1 MLVAFDRQLAW
12 CGPYLLA
19 SMPPDAIPPAD
30 GSTTS
35 CRAAEAKS
43 VNVNNTTSAVTSLA
57 SLTDEV
63 LLEILYCVSPLEILH
78 RVCRVSKR
86 LAAITTSRDADLRYW
101 RYHPQLPRSLRERL
115 RDEDADTRTSKKKA
129 PESGRHHGDDGTSTE
144 SGPRPLNLD
153 RRQLQMLVC
162 LCTPGADGFV
172 PKRLRQVDLLPSQ
185 EVARST
191 SVEIYGGLMLR
202 RRCCLASSEDHE
214 HEDVKRVL
222 RHGRRTKN
230 RDDEVLRRMRARA
243 GGHIEEDSDENGAA
257 GEGDTTDD
265 AEEDEEEQ
273 IRQGRAVPKA
283 SENMEPNPS
292 YDALWDYISREEPD
306 LGPPQMNGH
315 IDLAFF
321 MRVMR
326 QEGTYWSSQQSESCS
341 TDENLLFATR
351 GCEHSLISCV
361 AIKPFR
367 ELRLDEGHVAYTWP
381 KVLVSVYSIPVVE
394 DEYDD
399 EEDEDDGSKEGGRE
413 TSVWSNVME
422 PPPSA
427 LERQRGEASGC
438 PSNSSM
444 IPTILAGHHPVYTSA
459 PRECDATNTGWQ
471 HFRLPP
477 GVVGNVVVFTL
488 RGKYNRQF
496 EESGYYACVDRVEC
510 RGVPLWSS
518 VA

>member
-1 MLVAFDRQLAW
+1 
-12 CGPYLLA
+12 
-19 SMPPDAIPPAD
+19 MPPDAIPPAD
-30 GSTTS
+30 GSPG
-35 CRAAEAKS
+35 CRAAAEAKS
-43 VNVNNTTSAVTSLA
+43 VDVNSTTSAVTSLEA

-63 LLEILYCVSPLEILH
+63 LLEVLYCISPLEILH

-86 LAAITTSRDADLRYW
+86 MAAITTSRDAPDLRYW

-115 RDEDADTRTSKKKA
+115 RGEDADTK
-129 PESGRHHGDDGTSTE
+129 

-162 LCTPGADGFV
+162 LCTPGTDSAV
-172 PKRLRQVDLLPSQ
+172 PKLLRQVDLLPSQ

-191 SVEIYGGLMLR
+191 SVEIYNGLMLR

-214 HEDVKRVL
+214 HEDVNRVL
-222 RHGRRTKN
+222 RRGRRVKN
-230 RDDEVLRRMRARA
+230 GDEEVLRRLRARRA
-243 GGHIEEDSDENGAA
+243 GGGHMLEEDSDENGAA

-326 QEGTYWSSQQSESCS
+326 QEGTYWSSKQSESCT
-341 TDENLLFATR
+341 TDETLLFATR
-351 GCEHSLISCV
+351 GCEHSLISDV

-367 ELRLDEGHVAYTWP
+367 ELRLDEGHVAYTWS
-381 KVLVSVYSIPVVE
+381 KVLVSVYSLPDVE
-394 DEYDD
+394 
-399 EEDEDDGSKEGGRE
+399 DGSKEGGRE
-413 TSVWSNVME
+413 TSVWSNGNVTE
-422 PPPSA
+422 SPSSA
-427 LERQRGEASGC
+427 LERQRGEEASAC
-438 PSNSSM
+438 PSNP
-444 IPTILAGHHPVYTSA
+444 IPKILAGHHPVYTSESA
-459 PRECDATNTGWQ
+459 PRDCDATNTGWQ

-496 EESGYYACVDRVEC
+496 EESGFYACVDRVEC

-518 VA
+518 VP

>member
-1 MLVAFDRQLAW
+1 
-12 CGPYLLA
+12 
-19 SMPPDAIPPAD
+19 MPPDAIPPAD
-30 GSTTS
+30 GSPG
-35 CRAAEAKS
+35 CRAAAEAKS
-43 VNVNNTTSAVTSLA
+43 VDVNSTTSAVTSLEA

-63 LLEILYCVSPLEILH
+63 LLEVLYCISPLEILH

-86 LAAITTSRDADLRYW
+86 MAAITTSRDAPDLRYW

-115 RDEDADTRTSKKKA
+115 RGEDADTK
-129 PESGRHHGDDGTSTE
+129 

-162 LCTPGADGFV
+162 LCTPGTDSAV
-172 PKRLRQVDLLPSQ
+172 PKLLRQVDLLPSQ

-191 SVEIYGGLMLR
+191 SVEIYNGLMLR

-214 HEDVKRVL
+214 HEDVNRVL
-222 RHGRRTKN
+222 RRGRRVKN
-230 RDDEVLRRMRARA
+230 GDEEVLRRLRARRA
-243 GGHIEEDSDENGAA
+243 GGGHMLEEDSDENGAA

-283 SENMEPNPS
+283 SESMEPNPS

-326 QEGTYWSSQQSESCS
+326 QEGTYWSSKQSESCT
-341 TDENLLFATR
+341 TDETLLFATR
-351 GCEHSLISCV
+351 GCEHSLISDV

-367 ELRLDEGHVAYTWP
+367 ELRLDEGHVAYTWS
-381 KVLVSVYSIPVVE
+381 KVLVSVYSLPDVE
-394 DEYDD
+394 
-399 EEDEDDGSKEGGRE
+399 DGSKEGGRE
-413 TSVWSNVME
+413 TSVWSNGNVTE
-422 PPPSA
+422 SPSSA
-427 LERQRGEASGC
+427 LERQRGEEASAC
-438 PSNSSM
+438 PSNP
-444 IPTILAGHHPVYTSA
+444 IPKILAGHHPVYTSESA
-459 PRECDATNTGWQ
+459 PRDCDATNTGWQ

-496 EESGYYACVDRVEC
+496 EESGFYACVDRVEC

-518 VA
+518 VP